1 MSESS
6 FTIATRGSELALW
19 QARFTAE
26 RLPGTT
32 HIEVIKTKGD
42 RIQHLSLDKVEGK
55 GFFTKE
61 IEDAILNGAA
71 NIAVHSLK
79 DLPTDEHPD
88 LEIVAVPKRYPANDV
103 LLVAPGSFTNDE
115 RLFLTPA
122 SSVGTSSIRRKA
134 QLKALRPDVELV
146 DIRGN
151 VPTRA
156 HRVTQDLDAV
166 VLAEAGLIRLGLM
179 KSEHYV
185 THRLSFQ
192 EMLPAPA
199 QGALGIQM
207 RRGDPLA
214 AQVRATLHCQVTS
227 ECVDIERGLLNHAGG
242 GCHLPMGAL
251 VEFRE
256 RQFFAHARVT
266 APDGSKVLEAR
277 GQGDEPSKL
286 VTELWRDLAAQ
297 GAEHY
302 L

>member
-26 RLPGTT
+26 RLPGET
-32 HIEVIKTKGD
+32 HIEIYKTQGD
-42 RIQHLSLDKVEGK
+42 KNQHLSLDKVEGK

-61 IEDAILNGAA
+61 IEDALLSGAA
-71 NIAVHSLK
+71 NVAVHSLK

-88 LEIVAVPKRYPANDV
+88 LEIVAVPQRYPAHDV
-103 LLVAPGSFTNDE
+103 LLIAPGSFAE
-115 RLFLTPA
+115 REPLSLVPRA
-122 SSVGTSSIRRKA
+122 KVGTSSIRRKA
-134 QLKALRPDVELV
+134 QLKAQRQDIELV

-156 HRVTQDLDAV
+156 GRVRDDLDAV
-166 VLAEAGLIRLGLM
+166 VLAEAGLVRLGLM
-179 KSEHYV
+179 NADGYV
-185 THRLSFQ
+185 TRRLSFE

-207 RRGDPLA
+207 RRDDPRA
-214 AQVRATLHCQVTS
+214 AQVRATLHCQVTA
-227 ECVDIERGLLNHAGG
+227 ECVEIERGLLNHAGG
-242 GCHLPMGAL
+242 GCHLPLGAL
-251 VEFRE
+251 VEFKG
-256 RQFFAHARVT
+256 RQFEAYARVT
-266 APDGSKVLEAR
+266 SPDGRNVLEAR
-277 GQGDEPSKL
+277 ASGDEPSKL